1 MICINHLQEAN
12 ILITQHAMIHG
23 LKNQTTSEEPKVNEI
38 EANHTEEGI
47 PLLPKP

>member
-1 MICINHLQEAN
+1 MICINNLQEAN
-12 ILITQHAMIHG
+12 ILITHG